1 MIVLI
6 LVFRLVIGEQM
17 IDVLGPE
24 KRRRRT
30 TQEKIAIVQQSFE
43 PGMTVSLVARQH
55 GVAASQLFLWRK
67 QYQEGSLTA
76 VAAGEQVVPASE
88 LAAAMKQIKELQR
101 LLGKKT
107 MENELLKEA
116 VEYGRG
122 KKVDSARALIARG
135 WGVSLVSRCLR
146 VSRAQLHVILRRT
159 DDWMDGRRSRH
170 TDDTD
175 VLLRIH
181 HVIGVILPTYGYR
194 RVWALLRR
202 QAKLDGMPA
211 INAKRVY
218 RIMRQNALLLERK
231 PAVPPS
237 KRAHT
242 GRVAVKESNQRWCS
256 DGFEF
261 CCDNGERLRVTFALD
276 CCDREALHWAVTT
289 GGFNSE
295 TVQDVML
302 GAVERR
308 FGNELPASPVE
319 WLTDN
324 GSCYRANET
333 RQFARMLGLEPKS
346 TAVRSPESNGIAESF
361 VKTIKRDYI
370 SVMPKPDGLTA
381 AKNLA
386 EAFEHYN
393 EWHPHSA
400 LGYRSPR
407 EYLRQ
412 RACNGLSDN
421 RCLEI

>member
-1 MIVLI
+1 
-6 LVFRLVIGEQM
+6 
-17 IDVLGPE
+17 
-24 KRRRRT
+24 

-43 PGMTVSLVARQH
+43 PGMTVSPVARQH

-135 WGVSLVSRCLR
+135 WRVSLVSRCLR

-159 DDWMDGRRSRH
+159 DDWKDGRRSRH
-170 TDDTD
+170 SDDTD

-181 HVIGVILPTYGYR
+181 HVIGELPTYGYR

-202 QAKLDGMPA
+202 QAELDGMPA
-211 INAKRVY
+211 INAKRIY

-261 CCDNGERLRVTFALD
+261 RCDNGEKLRVTFALD

-412 RACNGLSDN
+412 QASNGLSDN

>member
-1 MIVLI
+1 
-6 LVFRLVIGEQM
+6 M

-159 DDWMDGRRSRH
+159 DDWKDGRRSRH
-170 TDDTD
+170 SDDTD

-181 HVIGVILPTYGYR
+181 HVIGELPTYGYR

-202 QAKLDGMPA
+202 QAELDGMPA

-261 CCDNGERLRVTFALD
+261 RCDNGEKLRVTFALD

-333 RQFARMLGLEPKS
+333 RQFARMLGLEPKN

-370 SVMPKPDGLTA
+370 SIMPKPDGLTA

>member
-1 MIVLI
+1 
-6 LVFRLVIGEQM
+6 M

-43 PGMTVSLVARQH
+43 PGMTVSLVARQR

-67 QYQEGSLTA
+67 QYREGSLTT

-101 LLGKKT
+101 LPGKKT

-116 VEYGRG
+116 VEYERG

-159 DDWMDGRRSRH
+159 DDWKDGRRSRH
-170 TDDTD
+170 SDDTN

-181 HVIGVILPTYGYR
+181 HVIGELPTYGYR

-202 QAKLDGMPA
+202 QDELDGMPA

-231 PAVPPS
+231 TAVPPS
-237 KRAHT
+237 KRTHT
-242 GRVAVKESNQRWCS
+242 GKVAVKESNQRWCS

-261 CCDNGERLRVTFALD
+261 RCDNGEKLRVTFALD

-289 GGFNSE
+289 GGFDSE

-333 RQFARMLGLEPKS
+333 RQFARMLGLEPKN

-386 EAFEHYN
+386 EAFGHYN

-412 RACNGLSDN
+412 RASNGLSDN